1 MIGYRRPPLRQKAS
15 GGRIAFMTGLLFTLL
30 GGIGLFL
37 VGMVLLSDG
46 LKSFAGDRL
55 RTALVRFTGR
65 PVAALASG
73 TLVTAL
79 VQSSSATTVTMIG
92 FVSAGLLTFPQAVG
106 VILGASLGTTST
118 GWIVSVLGLKISI
131 GQYALPLVGI
141 GAFVRLL
148 GRRRVRPLGFAIA
161 GFGLIFV
168 GIETLQTAMAGLS
181 DDLSLSGLDAGG
193 FFGRMLTVGIGV
205 ALTVILQSSSA
216 AVATTL
222 TALHTS
228 SINFE
233 QAALLVIGA
242 SIGTTVTGALA
253 AIGASVPAKRTALA
267 LVLFNSATG
276 VIAILLMPLLLR
288 LIGWGQRSAGLEAGA
303 VSLAAFHTV
312 FVALGVICFLPI
324 IERFARWVERL
335 LPDRGPVLTAHLDR
349 MVLDVPEVALE
360 AAFRALREISI
371 ETFDCIHE
379 SLRDPPGRGADK
391 ARRLRIREAIHQT
404 QDFLAAIPAA
414 GETGPAGLRVALLHG
429 LDHLVRLQGYVKL
442 PDKVSRAL
450 AGDAVKPAAAR
461 CRDILAC
468 AADGLRGFES
478 GPWLAAVRQKSE
490 YLGEAN
496 RRERPQLLQKSAA
509 GVWLH
514 SEVLDV
520 LDALRWLNTV
530 GYHAWRISHYLGGG
544 SPETPEA
551 GEWEQSVDAAP

>member
-1 MIGYRRPPLRQKAS
+1 
-15 GGRIAFMTGLLFTLL
+15 MTGLLFTLL

-65 PVAALASG
+65 PSAALASG

-118 GWIVSVLGLKISI
+118 GWIVSVLGLKVSI

-141 GAFVRLL
+141 GAFIRLL
-148 GRRRVRPLGFAIA
+148 GRRKLRPLGFAIA

-181 DDLSLSGLDAGG
+181 GDLSLSGLDAGG
-193 FFGRMLTVGIGV
+193 LLGRVLTAAIGV
-205 ALTVILQSSSA
+205 ALTVVLQSSSA

-222 TALHTS
+222 TALHTG

-276 VIAILLMPLLLR
+276 VIAVLLMPLLLW
-288 LIGWGQRSAGLEAGA
+288 LIAWGQRSAGLDAGA
-303 VSLAAFHTV
+303 VSLAAFHTA
-312 FVALGVICFLPI
+312 FVAIGVIIFLPM

-335 LPDRGPVLTAHLDR
+335 LPDRDPSLTAHLDR
-349 MVLDVPEVALE
+349 LVLDVPEVAVE
-360 AAFRALREISI
+360 AAFRAMRDISI
-371 ETFDCIHE
+371 ETFDVIHE
-379 SLRDPPGRGADK
+379 SLRDPPGHAPEK
-391 ARRLRIREAIHQT
+391 IRRLRVREAIQQT
-404 QDFLAAIPAA
+404 QDFLAAIPAT
-414 GETGPAGLRVALLHG
+414 GESGSAQLRVAVLHG

-442 PDKVSRAL
+442 PERVFRSL
-450 AGDAVKPAAAR
+450 NQEAVRPAAAR
-461 CRDILAC
+461 CRDILERTAN
-468 AADGLRGFES
+468 GLRGFDT
-478 GPWLAAVRQKSE
+478 GPWLEAVAQKSQF
-490 YLGEAN
+490 LGEAN
-496 RRERPQLLQKSAA
+496 RRERPRLLQKSASGA
-509 GVWLH
+509 MAEM
-514 SEVLDV
+514 EVLDV

-544 SPETPEA
+544 AAETPEA
-551 GEWEQSVDAAP
+551 GEWEQTVDAAP

>member
-1 MIGYRRPPLRQKAS
+1 
-15 GGRIAFMTGLLFTLL
+15 MTGLVFHLL

-46 LKSFAGDRL
+46 LKAFAGDRL
-55 RTALVRFTGR
+55 RRALVRFTGR
-65 PVAALASG
+65 PAAALASG

-118 GWIVSVLGLKISI
+118 GWIVSVLGLKVSV
-131 GQYALPLVGI
+131 GLYALPLVGV

-148 GRRRVRPLGFAIA
+148 GRRKWRPLGFALA

-181 DDLSLSGLDAGG
+181 GDLNLSGLDAGG
-193 FFGRMLTVGIGV
+193 FAGRVLTVGIGV
-205 ALTVILQSSSA
+205 ALTVVLQSSSA

-222 TALHTS
+222 TALHTG

-276 VIAILLMPLLLR
+276 LIAVLLLPLLLW
-288 LIGWGQRSAGLEAGA
+288 LIGWWQRTAGLDAGA
-303 VSLAAFHTV
+303 VSLAAFHSV
-312 FVALGVICFLPI
+312 FVAMGVVVFLPFI
-324 IERFARWVERL
+324 DRFARAVERM
-335 LPDRGPVLTAHLDR
+335 LPDKGPTLTAHLDK

-360 AAFRALREISI
+360 AALRALREISI
-371 ETFDCIHE
+371 ETFDLLAE
-379 SLRDPPGRGADK
+379 SLREPAGRAPEK
-391 ARRLRIREAIHQT
+391 ERRTRVEEAIRQT
-404 QDFLAAIPAA
+404 QEFLGAIPATDDA
-414 GETGPAGLRVALLHG
+414 GASARRVAVLHG
-429 LDHLVRLQGYVKL
+429 LDHLVRLQGYVK
-442 PDKVSRAL
+442 PP
-450 AGDAVKPAAAR
+450 AGVRGAFRHEPVTPAVGR
-461 CRDILAC
+461 CRAILGLASR
-468 AADGLRGFES
+468 GLRGFEA
-478 GPWLAAVRQKSE
+478 GAWLDDVREMSTS
-490 YLGEAN
+490 LGEAN
-496 RRERPQLLQKSAA
+496 RRERPRLLQQSAA
-509 GVWLH
+509 GGWRD
-514 SEVLDV
+514 SEVLDI

-530 GYHAWRISHYLGGG
+530 GFHAWRISHHLGGG
-544 SPETPEA
+544 APAGAEWENAVEETP
-551 GEWEQSVDAAP
+551 

>member
-1 MIGYRRPPLRQKAS
+1 
-15 GGRIAFMTGLLFTLL
+15 MTGLLFTLL

-65 PVAALASG
+65 PSAALASG

-106 VILGASLGTTST
+106 VVLGASLGTTST
-118 GWIVSVLGLKISI
+118 GWIVSVLGLKVSI

-141 GAFVRLL
+141 GAFIRLL
-148 GRRRVRPLGFAIA
+148 GRRKLRPLGFAIA

-181 DDLSLSGLDAGG
+181 EDFSLSGLAAGG
-193 FFGRMLTVGIGV
+193 FFGRVLTVAIGV

-222 TALHTS
+222 TALHTG

-253 AIGASVPAKRTALA
+253 AIGAGVPAKRTALA

-276 VIAILLMPLLLR
+276 VIAVLLMPLLLW
-288 LIGWGQRSAGLEAGA
+288 LIAWGQRTVGLDAGA
-303 VSLAAFHTV
+303 VSLAAFHTT
-312 FVALGVICFLPI
+312 FVALGVIVFLPI
-324 IERFARWVERL
+324 IERFSRWVERL
-335 LPDRGPVLTAHLDR
+335 LPDRDPALTAHLDR
-349 MVLDVPEVALE
+349 LVLDVPEVAVE
-360 AAFRALREISI
+360 AAFRALRDISI
-371 ETFDCIHE
+371 ETFDVIHE
-379 SLRDPPGRGADK
+379 SLRDPPGRAPEK
-391 ARRLRIREAIHQT
+391 IRRLRIREAIQQT
-404 QDFLAAIPAA
+404 QDFLAAIPAT
-414 GETGPAGLRVALLHG
+414 GETGSAALRVAVLHG

-442 PDKVSRAL
+442 PERVFRCL
-450 AGDAVKPAAAR
+450 NQETVRPAAAR
-461 CRDILAC
+461 CRDILERTAS
-468 AADGLRGFES
+468 GLRGFDT
-478 GPWLAAVRQKSE
+478 GPWLEAVAQKSH

-496 RRERPQLLQKSAA
+496 RRERPRLLQKSASGIMA
-509 GVWLH
+509 EM
-514 SEVLDV
+514 EVLDV
-520 LDALRWLNTV
+520 LDSLRWLNTV

-544 SPETPEA
+544 QAETPGA
-551 GEWEQSVDAAP
+551 GEWEQTVDAAP